1 MFLWKKLNLT
11 IMKLNFYFIFG
22 EIWDI
27 IAFYTK
33 SWSTKMVFQTDY
45 MIASCLLITSGLTL
59 TQSEKISLQ
68 KYSVDS
74 SIFPKASFIF
84 RCSNHSRLKIHFFFS
99 KFFSIFSSLQVAQ
112 FSQTHVR
119 QCLCLW
125 FQQFSKTTLIYISSC
140 LFEKYI
146 LLLCDF
152 IEQRLLSG
160 F

>member
-1 MFLWKKLNLT
+1 
-11 IMKLNFYFIFG
+11 MKLNFYFIFG

-45 MIASCLLITSGLTL
+45 MIASYLLITSGLTL

-84 RCSNHSRLKIHFFFS
+84 RCSNHSRLKIHFFF
-99 KFFSIFSSLQVAQ
+99 FFQNSFPFSLVFKWLNSPRPMFVSACVCDSSSFPKPRLSTFHPA
-112 FSQTHVR
+112 FLR
-119 QCLCLW
+119 N
-125 FQQFSKTTLIYISSC
+125 IYFYSV
-140 LFEKYI
+140 I
-146 LLLCDF
+146 LLNRDC
-152 IEQRLLSG
+152 
-160 F
+160 